1 MKTLKNIFKKDK
13 KKETNLEELNEELLK
28 KNKEL
33 LKINY
38 KMLNK

>member
-13 KKETNLEELNEELLK
+13 KRETNLKELNKQLLK
-28 KNKEL
+28 KNEEL

-38 KMLNK
+38 TLLNK

>member
-13 KKETNLEELNEELLK
+13 KKETNLKELNEELLK

-38 KMLNK
+38 TMLNK

>member
-13 KKETNLEELNEELLK
+13 KKDTNLKELNEELLK
-28 KNKEL
+28 KNEEL

-38 KMLNK
+38 TTLNK